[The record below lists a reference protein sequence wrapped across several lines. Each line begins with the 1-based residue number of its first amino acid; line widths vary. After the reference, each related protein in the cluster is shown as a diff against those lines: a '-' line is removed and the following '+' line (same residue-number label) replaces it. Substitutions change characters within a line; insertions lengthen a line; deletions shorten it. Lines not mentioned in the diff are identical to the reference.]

1 MTFHRSSRNRGF
13 SLIEV
18 LIAVVVMAIGLLA
31 LGALQA
37 SLTRSSAEAKV
48 RSRVTAFMAGRM
60 EFLRNG
66 PYDNIGAAV
75 GSCTP
80 TTTTGFVPAEV
91 CADAALGSLAVDQ
104 TSATWAGTTTFAEVS
119 VPPTDPKAAQFK
131 RVRLVATWTD
141 ASGDPHTLSSV
152 SDISPLGLV
161 SDLIVPP
168 DSETNGGGSPK
179 VRQDNPVT
187 AGMIPVALGDGSSSA
202 ASNPKPEL
210 KQDGRNQRIV
220 ATRFNVLNYIPEGDG
235 STVIQKRFEN
245 EVVRCKC
252 SMGAGESDTASI
264 YYDAKWPAIWTGDR
278 YDGYVPTPANTAAPG
293 QTLRSGPTS
302 GVVQS
307 DLCTQCCR
315 DHHDGDSG
323 VKYDPERT
331 VNADTTLGPTE
342 ATGHEKYSRNATS
355 GVYSISTSNYIDSC
369 RVIRVDG
376 FWRVA
381 ADTYSRHFGLLETR
395 PVATVKAKSGDIT
408 TAAKSAYETFIKDYS
423 QGYQTT
429 VAGGSG
435 NPPGSPDD
443 ADTLFD
449 QSTRGLNAESI
460 DVQVPNVNGDWR
472 YLHARGLY
480 IDHLE
485 ADARKRISD
494 VLADNGTNGL
504 CPPTKP
510 RYDCILPYLP
520 FTTINVTE
528 LARWQAGDQ
537 DILQVNSGNIM
548 SSNPLQPFGGRTKG
562 IAAGTD
568 LNTGSAL
575 RSNSGLA
582 VYAVAQDTDNDGIL
596 DTVDSEQAG
605 VDPLDNAQVGDD
617 AQEFVVGGAPN
628 TNTGQSFYLRLT
640 GAGIN
645 RNATYSLGVLDT
657 DDCTTPVSGDIRCQ
671 TNQALGAMSGSF
683 TLQNYWIE
691 GNTTADVSTA
701 GCTNYSNQTPPST
714 ISLSSVPT
722 FTNLLVS
729 GVSIVS
735 GSGTITTA
743 MPVEAGSGDGTT
755 SELTTVSFANVDAGT
770 VIGVSF
776 GADSTPAGQVATRGS
791 CSVDRVRGN
800 WVMTVDSWTRPWDQ

>member
-1 MTFHRSSRNRGF
+1 MIFHRPSRNRGF

-66 PYDNIGAAV
+66 PYDNIGAAA

-91 CADAALGSLAVDQ
+91 CADAALGSLTVNQ
-104 TSATWAGTTTFAEVS
+104 TSTTWAGDTTFAAVAGP
-119 VPPTDPKAAQFK
+119 VTDPKAAQFK
-131 RVRLVATWTD
+131 RVRLTATWTD
-141 ASGDPHTLSSV
+141 ASGDGHTLSSV

-252 SMGAGESDTASI
+252 SMGSGESDTASI
-264 YYDAKWPAIWTGDR
+264 YYDAKWPAVWTGDR
-278 YDGYVPTPANTAAPG
+278 YDVYVPTPATTAAPG
-293 QTLRSGPTS
+293 QALRSGPRS

-315 DHHDGDSG
+315 DHHDGDTG
-323 VKYDPERT
+323 AKYDPERVT
-331 VNADTTLGPTE
+331 QSGE
-342 ATGHEKYSRNATS
+342 STGHEKYTRNS
-355 GVYSISTSNYIDSC
+355 SNQYVVSTTTYMDSC

-381 ADTYSRHFGLLETR
+381 ADTYSRHFGLLETQ
-395 PVATVKAKSGDIT
+395 PVAAVKAKTGDIT

-429 VAGGSG
+429 IAGGSG
-435 NPPGSPDD
+435 DPPVSPED

-449 QSTRGLNAESI
+449 QTARGLNAAAI
-460 DVQVPNVNGDWR
+460 DILTPNVNGDWR

-494 VLADNGTNGL
+494 VLADNGPQGL

-528 LARWQAGDQ
+528 LAKWLAGNSS
-537 DILQVNSGNIM
+537 ILQVNSGNIM

-582 VYAVAQDTDNDGIL
+582 VYAVAEDTNNDGVL
-596 DTVDSEQAG
+596 DTVNREDFG
-605 VDPLDNAQVGDD
+605 VDPQDDAQVGDD
-617 AQEFVVGGAPN
+617 AQEFVVGGVPN

-645 RNATYSLGVLDT
+645 RSARYSLGAVDV
-657 DDCTTPVSGDIRCQ
+657 DDCTTPATGDIRCQ
-671 TNQALGAMSGSF
+671 TNQASGAMTGSF
-683 TLQNYWIE
+683 TLENYWIE
-691 GNTTADVSTA
+691 GNTTANISTA
-701 GCTNYSNQTPPST
+701 GCTNYSNQTPPAT
-714 ISLSSVPT
+714 ISLSTVPT
-722 FTNLLVS
+722 FTNLVVS
-729 GVSIVS
+729 GVSVIS
-735 GSGTITTA
+735 GSGTITTG
-743 MPVEAGSGDGTT
+743 MPAEADSGDGTT
-755 SELTTVSFANVDAGT
+755 SELTTVSFANVGANT
-770 VIGVSF
+770 VIGVTF
-776 GADSTPAGQVATRGS
+776 GADSTPVAQSATRGS
-791 CSVDRVRGN
+791 CSVDRVRGD
-800 WVMTVDSWTRPWDQ
+800 WVMTVDSWTKPWDQ